1 MPEFAENET
10 TAADNE
16 QVEEEGSAQEV
27 DLQALADKVYELL
40 KEEARIERERRGS
53 RWS

>member
-1 MPEFAENET
+1 MSEFPENDTT
-10 TAADNE
+10 TADDE
-16 QVEEEGSAQEV
+16 QEASDSEQEV